1 LHNGSR
7 QKSFFFFFQT
17 LKDPAFSIFNNLL
30 WRRARQHL
38 IISLSFYSAFS
49 PVDDHYS
56 SPSIPGICIP
66 IVESTIQEDS
76 IGDRVV
82 EIMILLYRTVF
93 SRCMGSKVTGKQAEI
108 SFRSYG
114 ILGLVASLRWRF
126 SSPLT
131 GAAFWKPIACRSG
144 GATVE
149 GSAASGDLW
158 MEDGEGEFLKI
169 RIVLNLMRLI
179 VIDRKSLNTVV
190 LYE

>member
-1 LHNGSR
+1 MHNGSR
-7 QKSFFFFFQT
+7 QKSLFFFQT

-82 EIMILLYRTVF
+82 EIMILTYCTALYFRDAWEVGFTREAGGDFFPFVWDFGF
-93 SRCMGSKVTGKQAEI
+93 SS
-108 SFRSYG
+108 
-114 ILGLVASLRWRF
+114 VASVAFFLPLDGRCFLETPCVQKWR
-126 SSPLT
+126 
-131 GAAFWKPIACRSG
+131 C
-144 GATVE
+144 
-149 GSAASGDLW
+149 
-158 MEDGEGEFLKI
+158 DG
-169 RIVLNLMRLI
+169 
-179 VIDRKSLNTVV
+179 
-190 LYE
+190 